1 MQEEHE
7 LEMKA
12 EEIFNMTF
20 GPLTWNPDDEDEAKD
35 IVDCAVKDGL
45 MAMPDAED
53 MEECLADVARDAQ
66 DRMINDMCEHILSV
80 EKTVIKTYILATG
93 GPAYGVEIR
102 YDDCDGHEEVDS
114 VRFWYQDWDTKKAYY
129 FVPEDLWSVVLDVLG
144 VEILETKRSFG
155 GAKCEGESRCLE
167 N

>member
-12 EEIFNMTF
+12 EELFNMTF

-53 MEECLADVARDAQ
+53 MEECLDDVARDAQ
-66 DRMINDMCEHILSV
+66 DRMINDMCE
-80 EKTVIKTYILATG
+80 
-93 GPAYGVEIR
+93 P
-102 YDDCDGHEEVDS
+102 
-114 VRFWYQDWDTKKAYY
+114 Q
-129 FVPEDLWSVVLDVLG
+129 
-144 VEILETKRSFG
+144 RSLRR
-155 GAKCEGESRCLE
+155 GAHTPG
-167 N
+167 

>member
-1 MQEEHE
+1 MSERHE

-12 EEIFNMTF
+12 EEIFNMVF
-20 GPLTWNPDDEDEAKD
+20 APLGWDPDDDDEAKD
-35 IVDCAVKDGL
+35 IVDRAVNDGL
-45 MAMPDAED
+45 MEMPDPDD
-53 MEECLADVARDAQ
+53 MESALDECAQTAQ

-102 YDDCDGHEEVDS
+102 YDDCDGHGEVDS

-144 VEILETKRSFG
+144 VEY
-155 GAKCEGESRCLE
+155 
-167 N
+167 

>member
-12 EEIFNMTF
+12 EELFNMTF

-53 MEECLADVARDAQ
+53 MEERLDDVARDAQ
-66 DRMINDMCEHILSV
+66 EKMRDDIIERVLSV
-80 EKTVIKTYILATG
+80 EKTVIKTYTLATG

-102 YDDCDGHEEVDS
+102 YADCEGHGEVDE
-114 VRFWYQDWDTKKAYY
+114 VLFWYQDWFTEKAYY
-129 FVPEDLWSVVLDVLG
+129 SVPDGMQGLVLDVLG
-144 VEILETKRSFG
+144 VEY
-155 GAKCEGESRCLE
+155 
-167 N
+167 

>member
-12 EEIFNMTF
+12 EELFNMTF

-53 MEECLADVARDAQ
+53 MEECLDDVARDAQ
-66 DRMINDMCEHILSV
+66 EKMRDDIIERVLSV
-80 EKTVIKTYILATG
+80 EKTVIKTYTLATG
-93 GPAYGVEIR
+93 APAYGVEIR
-102 YDDCDGHEEVDS
+102 YADCEGHGEVDE
-114 VRFWYQDWDTKKAYY
+114 VLFWYQDWFTEKAYY
-129 FVPEDLWSVVLDVLG
+129 SVPDGMQGLVLDVLG
-144 VEILETKRSFG
+144 VEY
-155 GAKCEGESRCLE
+155 
-167 N
+167 

>member
-12 EEIFNMTF
+12 EELFNMTF
-20 GPLTWNPDDEDEAKD
+20 GPLAWNPDDEDEAKD

-53 MEECLADVARDAQ
+53 MEECLDDVARDAQ
-66 DRMINDMCEHILSV
+66 EKMRDDIIERVLSV
-80 EKTVIKTYILATG
+80 EKTVIRTYTLATG

-102 YDDCDGHEEVDS
+102 YVDCEGHGEVDE
-114 VRFWYQDWDTKKAYY
+114 VLFWYQDWFTEKAYY
-129 FVPEDLWSVVLDVLG
+129 SVPDGMQGLVLDVLG
-144 VEILETKRSFG
+144 AEY
-155 GAKCEGESRCLE
+155 
-167 N
+167 